1 MRFLTIILLFISM
14 QVQSGISASV
24 DSKRINFNQSFQ
36 FNLSSDNA
44 AGQNPNLTILKRQ
57 FRVVGNSKVSRPYL
71 KNGVRKQKTLWFF
84 ILRPKISGT
93 LNIPAIK
100 INGEKSR
107 PIKIQVIA
115 PRKPKKSSKPAKEKR
130 KKVLAHDVL
139 IKARINKSKVFPNE
153 MLIYSLTID
162 YPEKSYKDFK
172 VETPF
177 VPGAIVLPLAKPSVE
192 NATLRTKARLIRK
205 QSFAIFTDQ
214 IALFSIEP
222 VQVHF
227 KSANRKDQAKD
238 ILLKANSLHFEVTPK
253 ANQTSLGYWLPS
265 DKVEL
270 SQQWQVKDNLVQG
283 TTLIRTIKLKVS
295 GVNSDSLP
303 LISALTHQN
312 ANIVLKDVSVENI
325 IENGQLYGQRVE
337 KTEFTFNVAGQIS
350 ISPIDIHWWNVKA
363 NQARVSSL
371 DAHSFN
377 IEKQTPLELDSP
389 SITKEQVIDSNT
401 KQLDSNQPVLKAEQ
415 AVIIEPA
422 KATKFLTIQQMNWAL
437 ALLFSL
443 LVVTTCGWL
452 FSSKKPKSKL

>member
-24 DSKRINFNQSFQ
+24 DSKRINFNQSLQ

-44 AGQNPNLTILKRQ
+44 GGQPLNLTILKRH

-93 LNIPAIK
+93 LNIPSIK

-115 PRKPKKSSKPAKEKR
+115 PRKPKKSSKPVKEKR

-139 IKARINKSKVFPNE
+139 IKAIINKSKVFPNE

-162 YPEKSYKDFK
+162 YPQNVYTDFK

-192 NATLRTKARLIRK
+192 NVTLRTKARIKRT

-214 IALFSIEP
+214 IALFNIEP

-227 KSANRKDQAKD
+227 KSAISPDQAKD

-265 DKVEL
+265 DKLEL
-270 SQQWQVKDNLVQG
+270 SQQWQAKDSLVQG

-295 GVNSDSLP
+295 GVNSDNLP
-303 LISALTHQN
+303 LISTLTHQK

-337 KTEFTFNVAGQIS
+337 KTEFTFNVAGQVS
-350 ISPIDIHWWNVKA
+350 ISPIDIHWWNIKA

-377 IEKQTPLELDSP
+377 IKKRPPVVLDSP
-389 SITKEQVIDSNT
+389 TIPEEQTQGTES
-401 KQLDSNQPVLKAEQ
+401 KHLDSKQPLLNTEQ
-415 AVIIEPA
+415 AAIIEPA
-422 KATKFLTIQQMNWAL
+422 KATKFLTMQQMNWAL
-437 ALLFSL
+437 ALLFTL
-443 LVVTTCGWL
+443 LVATTCGWL
-452 FSSKKPKSKL
+452 FSGKKPKSKL